1 MIKDAI
7 AFCVHT
13 NNEVISAMMTRIDTD
28 DFVSILTQAAAA
40 YRGKNHQLPTKE
52 EIVNALLAAETVAKQ
67 QRLNYNFESL
77 VGKWRLCFATGTKKA
92 RERGGII
99 LGKGWYV
106 PKLVTIHISF
116 SATLESD
123 VNRGEIANQVQLG
136 QILLQLTGPA
146 KYLGKKNI
154 LAFDFTKMFLCL
166 FGRTVYQQQIRS
178 GKSQSEN
185 FDNQPIAKLPFFAF
199 FLVNTDLIAARGR
212 GGGLAL
218 WIREDVS

>member
-1 MIKDAI
+1 
-7 AFCVHT
+7 
-13 NNEVISAMMTRIDTD
+13 MMTHTHTD
-28 DFVSILTQAAAA
+28 NFVNLLTQAATA
-40 YRGKNHQLPTKE
+40 YRQNHQLPTTTA
-52 EIVNALLAAETVAKQ
+52 IVNALLAAETSAKQ

-77 VGKWRLCFATGTKKA
+77 LGKWRLCFATGTKKA

-106 PKLVTIHISF
+106 PKLVTIHLCF
-116 SATLESD
+116 SATLKPE
-123 VNRGEIANQVQLG
+123 VNRGEISNQVQLG
-136 QILLQLTGPA
+136 QILLHLTGPA

-154 LAFDFTKMFLCL
+154 LAFDFTQMFLRL

-178 GKSQSEN
+178 SKSQAEDFYN
-185 FDNQPIAKLPFFAF
+185 RPIAKQPFFAF

-218 WIREDVS
+218 WIREDIS